1 MGFFDKFSKKDKNSV
16 DELADKADKLISTE
30 AKKNDSDTADLEK
43 KVEEV
48 KNQVAAAVEK
58 NAEKTEK
65 DENKTVKVPTE
76 EERFTLLVED
86 AFQLKDGQGVVI
98 GGNLHGSVKNHD
110 VVYILHPILGDSLT
124 AEIEGIEDGPMSMVE
139 SASNCKVGIRFTSV
153 KDRNQIPRFSVVT
166 NIRPVDKPTRE
177 EPNAE
182 SPFLLGLC
190 REYERLIKDGAYQSI
205 FTFAV
210 FSSRYITPVKVDV
223 DTINTTESRAVL
235 KKDSKVSF
243 KLLHKPDD
251 ENVLALPVFTDY
263 YELKL
268 WKEAYDGNEQP
279 QNFFM
284 TFEQCAEIGLKN
296 GGFVI
301 NPFGSR
307 PVFVSNDNIQHVLQM
322 KANLDKKIAEEKAEN
337 K

>member
-1 MGFFDKFSKKDKNSV
+1 MGFFDKFSKKEKNSV
-16 DELADKADKLISTE
+16 DELADKADKLIS
-30 AKKNDSDTADLEK
+30 ADNEK
-43 KVEEV
+43 KSEEKDKKEPYDVDFKDVADNVEE
-48 KNQVAAAVEK
+48 KKKSEP
-58 NAEKTEK
+58 TEK
-65 DENKTVKVPTE
+65 KTVKKPSE
-76 EERFTLLVED
+76 DERFTVLVED
-86 AFQLKDGQGVVI
+86 AFQLKDGQGVVV
-98 GGNLHGSVKNHD
+98 GGTLHGKLHNHE
-110 VVYILHPILGDSLT
+110 VVYILHPILGS
-124 AEIEGIEDGPMSMVE
+124 GIEVEVDGIEEGPMNMVE
-139 SASNCKVGIRFTSV
+139 EASNSRVGIKFTSI
-153 KDRNQIPRFSVVT
+153 KDRNQIPRYSVVT
-166 NIRPVDKPTRE
+166 NIRPVEKPTKD
-177 EPNAE
+177 EPNVE

-190 REYERLIKDGAYQSI
+190 REYDRLIKDGAYQSI

-210 FSSRYITPVKVDV
+210 FSARYITPVKVDV
-223 DTINTTESRAVL
+223 DMINTTEAKAVL
-235 KKDSKVSF
+235 KKDSKISF

-251 ENVLALPVFTDY
+251 NDVLALPVFTDY

-268 WKEAYDGNEQP
+268 WKEAYEGSEQP

-284 TFEQCAEIGLKN
+284 TFDQCAEIGLKN